1 MPSALLSRACE
12 YGLRACLYL
21 SSSSRDGYVSIR
33 EISEKLDISAAFLTK
48 VLQQLTAAG
57 IMASSRG
64 PAGGVAFTR
73 PLSQITLKD
82 IVVAID
88 GGQMFTECVLGLPG
102 CGEQKPCP
110 FHARWAVERERLE
123 KIFRQTSL
131 DDMAGTMETF
141 DTRLRPLPRTD

>member
-21 SSSSRDGYVSIR
+21 AANARDGYISIR
-33 EISEKLDISAAFLTK
+33 EISEKLDISGAFLTK

-57 IMASSRG
+57 IMESSRG
-64 PAGGVAFTR
+64 PAGGVAFKR
-73 PLSQITLKD
+73 PLSQVSLKD
-82 IVVAID
+82 VVVAID
-88 GGQMFTECVLGLPG
+88 GPQMFTECVLGLPG

-123 KIFRQTSL
+123 KLFGQTSL
-131 DDMAGTMETF
+131 EDMAGTMENLDF
-141 DTRLRPLPRTD
+141 RLRSGTVPA